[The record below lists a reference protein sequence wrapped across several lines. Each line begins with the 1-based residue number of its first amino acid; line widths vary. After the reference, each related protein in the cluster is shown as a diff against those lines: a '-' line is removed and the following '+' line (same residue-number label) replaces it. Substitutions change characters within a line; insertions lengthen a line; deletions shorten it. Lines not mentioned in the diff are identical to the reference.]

1 MKTALEL
8 CKEASAAGDDELAV
22 LLAEEHLKTNPGC
35 AEAKL
40 LLANNLL
47 FRGRWN
53 YAEQILTGLCGSKE
67 CSPDSLSLLADLYH
81 MAEKPGQAA
90 ATLQTLVD
98 RYELS
103 AARLKEVTGM
113 IERNLRL
120 ASLKA
125 MRAAERVET
134 K

>member
-1 MKTALEL
+1 MKDTLML
-8 CKEASAAGDDELAV
+8 CKEAIAAGDDELAV

-40 LLANNLL
+40 LLANSLL
-47 FRGRWN
+47 NRGGWD
-53 YAEQILTGLCGSKE
+53 YAERILTELCGSKE
-67 CSPDSLSLLADLYH
+67 CSPDSLSLLADLYRLE
-81 MAEKPGQAA
+81 EKPGQVA

-103 AARLKEVTGM
+103 AARRKEVAGM
-113 IERNLRL
+113 IERSLRL

-125 MRAAERVET
+125 MREAKRVEP